1 VTAVP
6 TEISFGPPGTT
17 IVQADGSRR
26 LLRIEED
33 LADFV
38 TESANPA
45 NTRRIARVEVQ
56 REVPLLAS
64 GLVLVDTP
72 GVGSLHGHS
81 DLIAGLA
88 LKETDAAV
96 VVLSADA
103 PFSERERLLSES
115 LAERGSPTFFVLN
128 KIDHLNLD
136 ELDQMRSFVSR
147 GRRGAA
153 RTAGAALLPGCAS
166 RS

>member
-1 VTAVP
+1 MRGASRVGARLAEHRFHVSVLGEFKHGKSTLLDALVGEALLPTGVVPVTAVP

-64 GLVLVDTP
+64 GCSSTRRASV
-72 GVGSLHGHS
+72 
-81 DLIAGLA
+81 
-88 LKETDAAV
+88 
-96 VVLSADA
+96 
-103 PFSERERLLSES
+103 
-115 LAERGSPTFFVLN
+115 
-128 KIDHLNLD
+128 
-136 ELDQMRSFVSR
+136 RSTV
-147 GRRGAA
+147 
-153 RTAGAALLPGCAS
+153 TAI
-166 RS
+166 